1 MFNELPKNSD
11 EFYAM
16 VLTES
21 INALK
26 INTYFDNF
34 DRDRFNFDGKDHS
47 RDFKARERAI
57 YFDWFFN
64 NRVEL
69 FNAYYILGDN
79 YSRNLYLHLIA
90 FRLAGHHSVKLPL
103 EWNTETSKYE
113 EFLIAQGSPI
123 QSDLKNEGMFGGL
136 KHYDFKL
143 NDQRYIVDCTG
154 GLEYYLFRKQY
165 FYSRSGVVIKPE
177 LGDYIIDA
185 GACMGDA
192 TLVFSNAVGS
202 DGKVFAFDPVSEHL
216 DILNYNIINFPIKN
230 VIAVPCGL
238 SNRDVVCEPLII
250 NGYNPGFRLNNNQVP
265 LCLIDSFVVNNGISK
280 IDFIKMDIEGS
291 EMDALIG
298 GNNSINRFKPK
309 MAISLYHKPNDIF
322 EIVNYIKM
330 NFPFYQLYIDHYTI
344 HQEETVLYCSQ

>member
-47 RDFKARERAI
+47 RDFKARERAT

-69 FNAYYILGDN
+69 FNAYYILGDH

-103 EWNTETSKYE
+103 EWNTETSKYK

-165 FYSRSGVVIKPE
+165 FYSRSGVVIEPE
-177 LGDYIIDA
+177 L
-185 GACMGDA
+185 
-192 TLVFSNAVGS
+192 
-202 DGKVFAFDPVSEHL
+202 
-216 DILNYNIINFPIKN
+216 
-230 VIAVPCGL
+230 
-238 SNRDVVCEPLII
+238 
-250 NGYNPGFRLNNNQVP
+250 
-265 LCLIDSFVVNNGISK
+265 
-280 IDFIKMDIEGS
+280 
-291 EMDALIG
+291 
-298 GNNSINRFKPK
+298 
-309 MAISLYHKPNDIF
+309 
-322 EIVNYIKM
+322 
-330 NFPFYQLYIDHYTI
+330 
-344 HQEETVLYCSQ
+344 